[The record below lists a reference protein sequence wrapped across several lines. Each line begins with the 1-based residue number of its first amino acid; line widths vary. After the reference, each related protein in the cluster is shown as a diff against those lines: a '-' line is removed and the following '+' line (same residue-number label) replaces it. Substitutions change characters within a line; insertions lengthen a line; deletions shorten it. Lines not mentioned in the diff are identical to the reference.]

1 MSRSYGI
8 IMVEKQPGP
17 NIADIR
23 EEKMNAGRN
32 ERTLELLFRS
42 LRGEELSVKA
52 LAAGFEV
59 STKTVN
65 RNINFSPRVR
75 G

>member
-23 EEKMNAGRN
+23 EEKMNAGKS
-32 ERTLELLFRS
+32 TLELLFRS

-52 LAAGFEV
+52 LAAGFDV

>member
-1 MSRSYGI
+1 
-8 IMVEKQPGP
+8 
-17 NIADIR
+17 
-23 EEKMNAGRN
+23 MNAGRN

-42 LRGEELSVKA
+42 LRGEKLSVKA

-75 G
+75 TGRCTGNQRRELPAFIQPR

>member
-1 MSRSYGI
+1 
-8 IMVEKQPGP
+8 
-17 NIADIR
+17 
-23 EEKMNAGRN
+23 MNAGRN